1 MALYINVDPIAKKE
15 GRYSLCP
22 SLLSRSSGLLC
33 FIQRTEPEFERS
45 AAEQIAK
52 ESCVVPLMVPG
63 TSPSLEVNNKKP
75 PSLGPYEWITKEML
89 VYRHLPIFYL
99 NPNSAVFDDVTNRD
113 AGFD

>member
-33 FIQRTEPEFERS
+33 FIQRTEPEVERS

-63 TSPSLEVNNKKP
+63 SSPSLVVNNKKA
-75 PSLGPYEWITKEML
+75 PSLGPYEWITKETL
-89 VYRHLPIFYL
+89 VYRHSYL
-99 NPNSAVFDDVTNRD
+99 NPMSAVFDDVTNCD